1 MEKEQFKKIQS
12 SIPQEPGIYQYFDD
26 KGKLLYVGKAKH
38 LRNRVS
44 SYFLSNQHNLKTIEL
59 VQRIAEIKFT
69 IVNSEHDAFIL
80 ENELIKNYQPKYNI
94 NLKDDKTYP
103 YIVIKKEAFPRVF
116 LTRRKIKDGS
126 TYIGPFT
133 HVFAVRELI
142 NHIKETIPLRTCTL
156 PLTPKNIQQGRFK
169 VCLEYH
175 LGNCKGPCQNFQT
188 EADYALS
195 IDQVKHLL
203 KGNVKPLVQNLKETM
218 QAESAALA
226 FEKANATKK
235 KIDEL
240 ERYQTKS
247 EIITKQQEAMD
258 VFSIAMEEDQAYV
271 NYLML
276 QEGRIVQT
284 HMLPLSTPLEESKE
298 TVLAFAIHYFR
309 TQLESQAKEIIVP
322 IEPDEKEQGVKYTVP
337 KMGEKLH
344 LLALSQKNVD
354 YALQDWKH
362 RQALVKV
369 SETAPVNEVLN
380 ELKQLLSLP
389 AVPNHIECFDN
400 SNFQGAYPVSA
411 MVCFKN
417 GIPSK
422 SDYRKFNIK
431 TVVGINDFA
440 SMHETVLRRYS
451 SVLQKKQPLPQLII
465 IDGGKGQLNAALDAL
480 KELGIQ
486 DKVTTVGLAKNI
498 EELFFPGDN
507 SSILLNWNSAAHNL
521 VRNIRDEVHRFGIT
535 FHRAQR
541 SKGALENS
549 LDHIEGI
556 GPKTKE
562 TLLTYFKSVSKIK
575 TANPNTLTEL
585 IGAAKTK
592 ILIAAFEKEKQ

>member
-1 MEKEQFKKIQS
+1 MEKEQFKHIQS

-59 VQRIAEIKFT
+59 VQRIVEIKFT

-309 TQLESQAKEIIVP
+309 TQLESKAKEIIVP
-322 IEPDEKEQGVKYTVP
+322 VEPVEKEQGVKYTVP
-337 KMGEKLH
+337 KLGEKLH

-354 YALQDWKH
+354 YALKDWKH
-362 RQALVKV
+362 RQALVRV
-369 SETAPVNEVLN
+369 NEVAPVNEVLI
-380 ELKQLLSLP
+380 EIKQLLSLP

-498 EELFFPGDN
+498 EELFFPGDTR
-507 SSILLNWNSAAHNL
+507 SILLNWNSAAHNL

-549 LDHIEGI
+549 LDHITGI

-592 ILIAAFEKEKQ
+592 ILIAAFEKEKH

>member
-309 TQLESQAKEIIVP
+309 TQLESKAKEIIVP
-322 IEPDEKEQGVKYTVP
+322 VEPVEKEQGVKYTVP
-337 KMGEKLH
+337 KLGEKLH

-498 EELFFPGDN
+498 EELFFPGDTR
-507 SSILLNWNSAAHNL
+507 SILLNWNSAAHNL

-549 LDHIEGI
+549 LDHITGI

-562 TLLTYFKSVSKIK
+562 ALLTYFKSVSKIK

-592 ILIAAFEKEKQ
+592 ILIAAFENEKH